1 MHKTDHNSA
10 GFGILEVLIALAIG
24 LIVIASLG
32 TAFLSQSKA
41 YGVQDQ
47 VVEMVQTARA
57 AMDIM
62 GREIMMAGYNPS
74 KTPGFAGIPYNANP
88 SVIDIYADLDGD
100 GSTTGTNE
108 HITYAFNPS
117 TFQITRNTHTGG
129 RSQPFAENIT
139 AFSVGCYKGYKE
151 GTVDPEDYRATATKE
166 IRQIRIALT
175 VRTRRA
181 DRDFASDNGYRT
193 HTLTSNF
200 IPRNLNL

>member
-1 MHKTDHNSA
+1 MHKTDQNHA

-32 TAFLSQSKA
+32 TVFLSQSKA

-47 VVEMVQTARA
+47 VVEMVQTGRA

-74 KTPGFAGIPYNANP
+74 KTPGFVGIPYNSDP
-88 SVIDIYADLDGD
+88 SIIDIYADLDGD

-108 HITYAFNPS
+108 HITYVLNPS
-117 TFQITRNTHTGG
+117 TLRITRNTNTGG
-129 RSQPFAENIT
+129 GPQPFAENIT
-139 AFSVGCYKGYKE
+139 DFSVGYYKGYKD
-151 GTVDPEDYRATATKE
+151 GTVDPEDYRAAATQE
-166 IRQIRIALT
+166 VRQIRIALT

-181 DRDFASDNGYRT
+181 DRDFAPDNGYRT
-193 HTLTSNF
+193 HTLTSCF

>member
-1 MHKTDHNSA
+1 MHKTDQNNA

-47 VVEMVQTARA
+47 VVEMVQTGRA

-74 KTPGFAGIPYNANP
+74 KTPGFVGIPYNPDP
-88 SVIDIYADLDGD
+88 SVIDIYAELDD
-100 GSTTGTNE
+100 KA

-117 TFQITRNTHTGG
+117 TLQITRNTNTGG
-129 RSQPFAENIT
+129 GAQPFAENVT
-139 AFSVGCYKGYKE
+139 AFSVGYYKGYKE
-151 GTVDPEDYRATATKE
+151 GTVDPEDYRTTATQE

-181 DRDFASDNGYRT
+181 DRDFAPDNGYRT